1 MPLRLHDDGHSVTLD
16 LHGVTVSE
24 AESLIRQTA
33 RLAAARGRG
42 RLTVIHGASTSDRR
56 YRNRTI
62 RHTLYDLLDDGALPD
77 VTSELRNEGS
87 CLLGLAAARHDPR
100 PLTLADV
107 RDRL

>member
-24 AESLIRQTA
+24 AEQLIQRTV

-42 RLTVIHGASTSDRR
+42 RLTVIHGASTSDQR

-62 RHTLYDLLDDGALPD
+62 RHALYDLLDDDALPE
-77 VTSELRNEGS
+77 VTSEFRNEGS
-87 CLLGLAAARHDPR
+87 CLLGLASGGHDSR
-100 PLTLADV
+100 RLSLKDV
-107 RDRL
+107 RGR

>member
-24 AESLIRQTA
+24 AEQLIQRTA

-62 RHTLYDLLDDGALPD
+62 RHALYDLLDDGALPD

-87 CLLGLAAARHDPR
+87 CLLGLAAAAHDPR
-100 PLTLADV
+100 RLTLADV
-107 RDRL
+107 RGR